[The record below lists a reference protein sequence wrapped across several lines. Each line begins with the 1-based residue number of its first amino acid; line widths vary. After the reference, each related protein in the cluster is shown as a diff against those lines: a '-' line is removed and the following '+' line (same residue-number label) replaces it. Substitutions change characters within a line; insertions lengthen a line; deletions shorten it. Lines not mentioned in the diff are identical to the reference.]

1 MKRHDRVIV
10 GLALTKPREEAAGI
24 TLVTLQ
30 AKLAGKVVGSAYDAL
45 VLLERRFGF
54 ASRAESLDFR
64 NGNRLAPR
72 LELPI
77 DAKADTMQRVEVR
90 YSQ

>member
-1 MKRHDRVIV
+1 MSIVKWHGRVIV

-45 VLLERRFGF
+45 VLL
-54 ASRAESLDFR
+54 
-64 NGNRLAPR
+64 
-72 LELPI
+72 
-77 DAKADTMQRVEVR
+77 
-90 YSQ
+90 